1 MGLTANSLALYR
13 NLVNANHVFFVSPLH
28 TYQKAKYDAL
38 MRQSAGRALRLMQT
52 RKVHIYMCIVLKTV
66 DVDILEMRTSSRLL
80 QRSGPAD
87 ADSESTTTTPR
98 PHHPHE
104 SEDQEMQDAYD
115 ATIVPQ
121 GTKRKRNVAAIDD
134 TDNVPAK
141 RTRNARNTRL
151 PSPPTDQMDV
161 DMDDED
167 AALARQL
174 QADHDTQATDAA
186 IAEQIQNEEYQATA
200 NEHPGDDNAKGN
212 TTYNHGRMKIRWDLK
227 HTALLTEA
235 EKEQRWGT
243 GFQKAPD
250 EHEFE

>member
-1 MGLTANSLALYR
+1 MGLAANSLALHR

-87 ADSESTTTTPR
+87 ADSESTTTTTP
-98 PHHPHE
+98 PHHTDR
-104 SEDQEMQDAYD
+104 SEDEEMQDAYD

-134 TDNVPAK
+134 TDNASAK
-141 RTRNARNTRL
+141 RTRNARSARNTRL
-151 PSPPTDQMDV
+151 PSPPTDPMDI
-161 DMDDED
+161 DTDDDD

-174 QADHDTQATDAA
+174 QAHHDTQA
-186 IAEQIQNEEYQATA
+186 AEQIQNEEYQATA
-200 NEHPGDDNAKGN
+200 DEHPGDGDADGN
-212 TTYNHGRMKIRWDLK
+212 TAFYHGRMKIRWDLK
-227 HTALLTEA
+227 HKALLTEA

-243 GFQKAPD
+243 GFEKAPD